1 MNQKL
6 SSIKRQ
12 IDTLR
17 ETGGPR
23 THLPEQLWQEI
34 SQCCESRTLSE
45 VCQSIGINPA
55 RARSKL
61 KLLKNNH
68 SSSMEAPFKLV
79 QLPSS
84 PTPIME
90 LSLGNGTLIRVF
102 SV

>member
-6 SSIKRQ
+6 LSIKKQ
-12 IDTLR
+12 ISTLK

-23 THLPEQLWQEI
+23 VRLPSQLWQEI
-34 SQCCESRTLSE
+34 SQCCESQPISK
-45 VCQSIGINPA
+45 VCQFIGINPVSA
-55 RARSKL
+55 RAKL
-61 KLLKNNH
+61 KHFKNEND
-68 SSSMEAPFKLV
+68 SSVAPFKLV